1 MKPFNKPALSFADQL
16 TLMRSR
22 GLSIPDAPSAEA
34 FLARV
39 SYYRLSAY
47 ALPFEDQ
54 RHAFRSGTSFKDLR
68 TLYELDGAL
77 QNALM
82 AALGEWEI
90 AFRTRFTYVLGHAYG
105 PFCHQDP
112 KLYRHHFDLAAWL
125 KRVDEEVGR
134 STETF
139 VTHYRETYTG
149 FPRLPLW
156 MTTELMSFGA
166 LSTAYA
172 HLVPEAQKKVAKD
185 TGVHE
190 LVLKSWLH
198 SAVYLRNL
206 CAHHARLWNRELAIR
221 PEIPR
226 KDPRWTALGLDNTRI
241 FAQMAVLAYLRM
253 AFDLPITPI
262 ARVQAALRDLHLA
275 FPFAAKAMGVPDPL
289 IVPWLENSDEWM
301 QAFTKGKT

>member
-1 MKPFNKPALSFADQL
+1 MKPYDKPPLAFENQL
-16 TLMRSR
+16 KLMKTR
-22 GLSIPDAPSAEA
+22 GLMVHDEPAAEA

-54 RHAFRSGTSFKDLR
+54 RHAFREGTSFEDLR
-68 TLYELDGAL
+68 ALYELDGAL

-82 AALGEWEI
+82 AALGDWEI
-90 AFRTRFTYVLGHAYG
+90 AFRTRFTYVLSHAYG

-112 KLYRHHFDLAAWL
+112 KLYRAHFDLAAWL

-139 VTHYRETYTG
+139 VTHYRATYTG

-172 HLVPEAQKKVAKD
+172 HLVPEVQKKIAKD
-185 TGVHE
+185 AGVHE

-226 KDPRWTALGLDNTRI
+226 KDPRWKALGLDNARI
-241 FAQMAVLAYLRM
+241 FAELAVLAHLWV
-253 AFDLPITPI
+253 AFDLPIQPI
-262 ARVQAALRDLHLA
+262 SRVHATLRDLHRA
-275 FPFAAKAMGVPDPL
+275 FPFASQAMGVPSSL
-289 IVPWLENSDEWM
+289 VEPWVEAPDGWM
-301 QAFTKGKT
+301 HAFKKG